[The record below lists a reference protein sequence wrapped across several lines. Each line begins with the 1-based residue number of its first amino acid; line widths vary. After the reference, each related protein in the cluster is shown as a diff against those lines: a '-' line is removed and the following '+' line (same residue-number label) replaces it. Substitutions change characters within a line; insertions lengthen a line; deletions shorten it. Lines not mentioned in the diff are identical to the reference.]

1 VLDWDRINLENY
13 YSLYITKQIKT
24 ERTIKPAVITNMTS
38 VLVRPKIIVYLIQI
52 PNCKAMIT
60 VPPSLG
66 LGKEM
71 GKGTA
76 SHSADCSRIS
86 LISNQGDLCT
96 VHFCLYGLCTII
108 A

>member
-1 VLDWDRINLENY
+1 MLDWDRINLENY

-66 LGKEM
+66 LGKENIDRM
-71 GKGTA
+71 YQ
-76 SHSADCSRIS
+76 SEE
-86 LISNQGDLCT
+86 L
-96 VHFCLYGLCTII
+96 
-108 A
+108 

>member
-1 VLDWDRINLENY
+1 MLDWDRINLENY

-52 PNCKAMIT
+52 PNCKAMMIT

-66 LGKEM
+66 LGKESSESIRFSVL
-71 GKGTA
+71 A
-76 SHSADCSRIS
+76 SRRP
-86 LISNQGDLCT
+86 
-96 VHFCLYGLCTII
+96 
-108 A
+108 

>member
-1 VLDWDRINLENY
+1 MHYSGTLSCVLDWDRINLENY

-66 LGKEM
+66 LGKENM
-71 GKGTA
+71 KSDYCRPQCELARIGAYGTF
-76 SHSADCSRIS
+76 
-86 LISNQGDLCT
+86 G
-96 VHFCLYGLCTII
+96 
-108 A
+108 

>member
-1 VLDWDRINLENY
+1 MHYSGTLSCVLDWDRINLENY

-66 LGKEM
+66 LGKEN
-71 GKGTA
+71 GSLAFSTCTTA
-76 SHSADCSRIS
+76 AYCTG
-86 LISNQGDLCT
+86 LNLLCQGED
-96 VHFCLYGLCTII
+96 FIE
-108 A
+108 

>member
-1 VLDWDRINLENY
+1 MHYSGTLSCVLDWDRINLENY

-24 ERTIKPAVITNMTS
+24 ERTIKSAVITNMTS

-66 LGKEM
+66 LGKESSESIRFSVL
-71 GKGTA
+71 A
-76 SHSADCSRIS
+76 SRRP
-86 LISNQGDLCT
+86 
-96 VHFCLYGLCTII
+96 
-108 A
+108 

>member
-1 VLDWDRINLENY
+1 VHYSGTLSCVLDWDRINLENY

-66 LGKEM
+66 LGKEN
-71 GKGTA
+71 GTFGLECLLFLGA
-76 SHSADCSRIS
+76 FYRH
-86 LISNQGDLCT
+86 N
-96 VHFCLYGLCTII
+96 FC
-108 A
+108 

>member
-1 VLDWDRINLENY
+1 MLDWDRINLENY

-66 LGKEM
+66 LGKENSC
-71 GKGTA
+71 TR
-76 SHSADCSRIS
+76 STC
-86 LISNQGDLCT
+86 ISNT
-96 VHFCLYGLCTII
+96 VYSLEATDFKT
-108 A
+108 AEQ

>member
-1 VLDWDRINLENY
+1 MHYSGTLSCVLDWDRINLENY

-66 LGKEM
+66 LGKENVV
-71 GKGTA
+71 
-76 SHSADCSRIS
+76 
-86 LISNQGDLCT
+86 L
-96 VHFCLYGLCTII
+96 FC
-108 A
+108 